1 MFSHFI
7 IILQGYNLIT
17 IHTYVLLSRFY
28 INFTKKIP
36 IICITYIFETAI
48 MYKDEDIDE
57 VEYFLSFWLD
67 EIFRELIEGC
77 PDRSVFAETPLEVE
91 PVLCLFPK
99 MHILKIYMV

>member
-1 MFSHFI
+1 
-7 IILQGYNLIT
+7 
-17 IHTYVLLSRFY
+17 
-28 INFTKKIP
+28 
-36 IICITYIFETAI
+36 

-77 PDRSVFAETPLEVE
+77 PDRSVFADTPLEVD

-99 MHILKIYMV
+99 MHILIIYMV